1 MKKII
6 YSAVLTVIPMLLAS
20 CAKEIVEVHV
30 TDVALDRTEATL
42 MEGETLTLSATV
54 SPNDAKDKTLIW
66 SSTDET
72 VATVS
77 EGVVTAVSEGMTT
90 IAATSV
96 DGDISATCT
105 VTVKPKVIA
114 VESVS
119 LDKSSLTITE
129 GREASLTVT
138 VKPENAT
145 NRNVTWTS
153 SDENIASVEAGI
165 ITALKAGSATISAV
179 SEDGGKTA
187 ECKVTVSAIGLTLDR
202 TSLDLCTGEKF
213 RLSASFTPDDAPTRN
228 LTWSSSDDAVVS
240 VSQDGEVTA
249 VAEGTATVT
258 VATED
263 GELMAECK
271 VTVSAI
277 SLTLDRTSLDL
288 CTGEKFRL
296 SASFTPD
303 DAPTRNLTWSSSDD
317 AVVSVSQDGEVTA
330 VAEGTATV
338 TVATEDG
345 ELMAECKVIVRIPVQ
360 SVSLDKTTLQL
371 PIGEKYLFTATIVP
385 ENATNSKMTWTSSDD
400 EVVTVTDEG
409 EITAIKAGAATITV
423 TTEDGGKTAECAVE
437 AIFVPVE
444 SVTLDYTELELDF
457 EETFKLTATIHPENA
472 TNKNVN
478 WSCNNYMVAS
488 VDQNGTIKTLSPH
501 PMFNP
506 AIITVTTED
515 GNKRAQCVLNVVD
528 KGEPVKSISLDKSS
542 VELKEGEEV
551 TLKATILPNNAT
563 NKSISWSS
571 SDNSVATVKDGRVYA
586 ITAGSAIITATTA
599 DGGKTATC
607 SVTVLPGTYPV
618 ESVSLNETTLTLMP
632 GDDHQLKAIVNPDN
646 AANKDVTWSSSNY
659 DVVTV
664 ENGRVTA
671 ISEGIATI
679 KVTTIDGAKTD
690 ECTVTVSNDITKFVS
705 AFYRGGTVNIVN
717 GVIQPGGQFVFGVNN
732 NAKNVSVIVKSAQ
745 LIDGVTGAEG
755 NVMDINATINAG
767 SNGAWTIT
775 TNVAIQSPV
784 VKFTYTYNGNDYT
797 AQAQYTEPSWP

>member
-20 CAKEIVEVHV
+20 CVKEIVEVHV
-30 TDVALDRTEATL
+30 TDVALDRTETTL

-228 LTWSSSDDAVVS
+228 LAWSSS
-240 VSQDGEVTA
+240 
-249 VAEGTATVT
+249 
-258 VATED
+258 
-263 GELMAECK
+263 
-271 VTVSAI
+271 
-277 SLTLDRTSLDL
+277 
-288 CTGEKFRL
+288 
-296 SASFTPD
+296 
-303 DAPTRNLTWSSSDD
+303 ND

-515 GNKRAQCVLNVVD
+515 GNKWAQCVLNVVD

>member
-153 SDENIASVEAGI
+153 SDESIASVEAGI
-165 ITALKAGSATISAV
+165 ITALKAGSVTISAV
-179 SEDGGKTA
+179 SEDGGKKA
-187 ECKVTVSAIGLTLDR
+187 ECKVTVSAIGLTLDQ

-228 LTWSSSDDAVVS
+228 LAWSSSNDAVVS

-249 VAEGTATVT
+249 VAEGKATV
-258 VATED
+258 
-263 GELMAECK
+263 
-271 VTVSAI
+271 
-277 SLTLDRTSLDL
+277 
-288 CTGEKFRL
+288 
-296 SASFTPD
+296 
-303 DAPTRNLTWSSSDD
+303 
-317 AVVSVSQDGEVTA
+317 
-330 VAEGTATV
+330 
-338 TVATEDG
+338 
-345 ELMAECKVIVRIPVQ
+345 
-360 SVSLDKTTLQL
+360 
-371 PIGEKYLFTATIVP
+371 
-385 ENATNSKMTWTSSDD
+385 
-400 EVVTVTDEG
+400 
-409 EITAIKAGAATITV
+409 TV
-423 TTEDGGKTAECAVE
+423 TTEDGGKTAECVVE
-437 AIFVPVE
+437 AIYVPVE

-457 EETFKLTATIHPENA
+457 ETTFRLTATIHPENA

-717 GVIQPGGQFVFGVNN
+717 GVIQPGGQLVFGVNN
-732 NAKNVSVIVKSAQ
+732 NAKNVSVVVKSAQ

-767 SNGAWTIT
+767 SNSAWTIT

>member
-271 VTVSAI
+271 V
-277 SLTLDRTSLDL
+277 
-288 CTGEKFRL
+288 
-296 SASFTPD
+296 
-303 DAPTRNLTWSSSDD
+303 
-317 AVVSVSQDGEVTA
+317 
-330 VAEGTATV
+330 
-338 TVATEDG
+338 
-345 ELMAECKVIVRIPVQ
+345 IVRIPVQ

-400 EVVTVTDEG
+400 EVITVTDEG

>member
-228 LTWSSSDDAVVS
+228 LAWSSS
-240 VSQDGEVTA
+240 
-249 VAEGTATVT
+249 
-258 VATED
+258 
-263 GELMAECK
+263 
-271 VTVSAI
+271 
-277 SLTLDRTSLDL
+277 
-288 CTGEKFRL
+288 
-296 SASFTPD
+296 
-303 DAPTRNLTWSSSDD
+303 ND

-632 GDDHQLKAIVNPDN
+632 GDNHQLKAIVNPDN

>member
-187 ECKVTVSAIGLTLDR
+187 ECKVTVSAIG
-202 TSLDLCTGEKF
+202 
-213 RLSASFTPDDAPTRN
+213 
-228 LTWSSSDDAVVS
+228 
-240 VSQDGEVTA
+240 
-249 VAEGTATVT
+249 
-258 VATED
+258 
-263 GELMAECK
+263 
-271 VTVSAI
+271 
-277 SLTLDRTSLDL
+277 LTLDRTSLDL

-632 GDDHQLKAIVNPDN
+632 GDNHQLKAIVNPDN

>member
-153 SDENIASVEAGI
+153 SDESIASVEAGI
-165 ITALKAGSATISAV
+165 ITALKAGSVTISAV
-179 SEDGGKTA
+179 SEDGGKKA

-228 LTWSSSDDAVVS
+228 LAWSSSNDAVVS

-271 VTVSAI
+271 VT
-277 SLTLDRTSLDL
+277 
-288 CTGEKFRL
+288 
-296 SASFTPD
+296 
-303 DAPTRNLTWSSSDD
+303 
-317 AVVSVSQDGEVTA
+317 
-330 VAEGTATV
+330 
-338 TVATEDG
+338 
-345 ELMAECKVIVRIPVQ
+345 VRIPVQ

-400 EVVTVTDEG
+400 AVVSVSQDGEVTAVAEGKATV
-409 EITAIKAGAATITV
+409 TV
-423 TTEDGGKTAECAVE
+423 TTEDGGKTAECVVE
-437 AIFVPVE
+437 AIYVPVE

-457 EETFKLTATIHPENA
+457 ETTFRLTATIHPENA

-599 DGGKTATC
+599 AGGNTATC

-717 GVIQPGGQFVFGVNN
+717 GVIQPGGQLVFGVNN
-732 NAKNVSVIVKSAQ
+732 NAKNVSVVVKSAQ

-767 SNGAWTIT
+767 SNSAWTIT

>member
-228 LTWSSSDDAVVS
+228 LAWSSS
-240 VSQDGEVTA
+240 
-249 VAEGTATVT
+249 
-258 VATED
+258 
-263 GELMAECK
+263 
-271 VTVSAI
+271 
-277 SLTLDRTSLDL
+277 
-288 CTGEKFRL
+288 
-296 SASFTPD
+296 
-303 DAPTRNLTWSSSDD
+303 ND

>member
-179 SEDGGKTA
+179 SEDGGKT
-187 ECKVTVSAIGLTLDR
+187 
-202 TSLDLCTGEKF
+202 
-213 RLSASFTPDDAPTRN
+213 
-228 LTWSSSDDAVVS
+228 
-240 VSQDGEVTA
+240 
-249 VAEGTATVT
+249 
-258 VATED
+258 
-263 GELMAECK
+263 AECK

-515 GNKRAQCVLNVVD
+515 GNKWAQCVLNVVD

>member
-228 LTWSSSDDAVVS
+228 LAWSSS
-240 VSQDGEVTA
+240 
-249 VAEGTATVT
+249 
-258 VATED
+258 
-263 GELMAECK
+263 
-271 VTVSAI
+271 
-277 SLTLDRTSLDL
+277 
-288 CTGEKFRL
+288 
-296 SASFTPD
+296 
-303 DAPTRNLTWSSSDD
+303 ND

-515 GNKRAQCVLNVVD
+515 GNKWAQCVLNVVD

>member
-228 LTWSSSDDAVVS
+228 LAWSSS
-240 VSQDGEVTA
+240 
-249 VAEGTATVT
+249 
-258 VATED
+258 
-263 GELMAECK
+263 
-271 VTVSAI
+271 
-277 SLTLDRTSLDL
+277 
-288 CTGEKFRL
+288 
-296 SASFTPD
+296 
-303 DAPTRNLTWSSSDD
+303 ND

-400 EVVTVTDEG
+400 EVITVTDEG

>member
-187 ECKVTVSAIGLTLDR
+187 ECKVTVSAIG
-202 TSLDLCTGEKF
+202 
-213 RLSASFTPDDAPTRN
+213 
-228 LTWSSSDDAVVS
+228 
-240 VSQDGEVTA
+240 
-249 VAEGTATVT
+249 
-258 VATED
+258 
-263 GELMAECK
+263 
-271 VTVSAI
+271 
-277 SLTLDRTSLDL
+277 LTLDRTSLDL

>member
-271 VTVSAI
+271 V
-277 SLTLDRTSLDL
+277 
-288 CTGEKFRL
+288 
-296 SASFTPD
+296 
-303 DAPTRNLTWSSSDD
+303 
-317 AVVSVSQDGEVTA
+317 
-330 VAEGTATV
+330 
-338 TVATEDG
+338 
-345 ELMAECKVIVRIPVQ
+345 IVRIPVQ

-515 GNKRAQCVLNVVD
+515 GNKWAQCVLNVVD